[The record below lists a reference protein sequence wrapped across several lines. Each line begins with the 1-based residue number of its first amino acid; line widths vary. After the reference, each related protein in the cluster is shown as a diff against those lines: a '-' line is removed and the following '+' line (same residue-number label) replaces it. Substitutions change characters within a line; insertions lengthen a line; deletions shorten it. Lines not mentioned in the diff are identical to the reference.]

1 MKRRSFIGSIL
12 AAVATPVLAK
22 VAPTTPLATLLVSDD
37 KGMTWSDS
45 QNIDIDFYEN
55 ENVDWEEPKVKQ
67 NGFSG
72 MHGRGNM
79 TSIYFVD
86 ESPFMPQT

>member
-22 VAPTTPLATLLVSDD
+22 VAPTTPVATLLVSNDN
-37 KGMTWSDS
+37 GMTWSKS
-45 QNIDIDFYEN
+45 ENTDIYFYEN
-55 ENVDWEEPKVKQ
+55 ENVDWEDPNVGQ
-67 NGFSG
+67 NGFIGSR
-72 MHGRGNM
+72 GRGNM